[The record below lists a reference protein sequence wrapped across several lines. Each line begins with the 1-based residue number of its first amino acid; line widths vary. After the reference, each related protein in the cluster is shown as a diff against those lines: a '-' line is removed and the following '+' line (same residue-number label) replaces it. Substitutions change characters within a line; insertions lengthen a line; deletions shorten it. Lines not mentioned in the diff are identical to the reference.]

1 MPRPQCSMTDSRRT
15 ATSGPLDEYIT
26 AIVGCGG
33 PLTSIVAHME
43 RHGGSSAPV
52 GEVLSGLLSSVLTP
66 LDETYSD
73 EQLQVAAAI
82 LHETTEIVCREI
94 YLVPDTPSAGNWSQ
108 RRPRRPQ

>member
-1 MPRPQCSMTDSRRT
+1 MI
-15 ATSGPLDEYIT
+15 E
-26 AIVGCGG
+26 V
-33 PLTSIVAHME
+33 VARGNNRDAAASVLHS
-43 RHGGSSAPV
+43 GSSAPV